1 MDGGKWVNDI
11 SIFIASDDMWH
22 VRVFIIHQ
30 HMFFPFANWQYDWV
44 LAGFKSDNGGN
55 AHQFGT
61 TCRQRTEL
69 TYIGAILVVHNG
81 S

>member
-1 MDGGKWVNDI
+1 MTFPYLLLVTVC
-11 SIFIASDDMWH
+11 DMY
-22 VRVFIIHQ
+22 VYLLYTSVCFS
-30 HMFFPFANWQYDWV
+30 FATRQYDWV

-69 TYIGAILVVHNG
+69 TYIGAILVAHNG